1 MKVDLN
7 GPQGSD
13 FSEVTSTQQVQA
25 GKPRPAATDANS
37 SLGEDTTSLSAD
49 HATVSRLTENV
60 LQTSEIRHDKVAA
73 LRQAIESGEYKI
85 DAGKIAEAMIR
96 ESE

>member
-7 GPQGSD
+7 GPQGAD
-13 FSEVTSTQQVQA
+13 FSEVTSAQNNQA
-25 GKPRPAATDANS
+25 GQARPAATPES

-49 HATVSRLTENV
+49 HATLGHLTGQV
-60 LQTSEIRHDKVAA
+60 LQSSEIRQDKVGA

-85 DAGKIAEAMIR
+85 DPSKIADAMLR